1 MYEVKVK
8 VLVEYEVTLDSYDL
22 GVSDYDNL
30 NENQIAEKATEYSEL
45 HYKDFTPQIVKI
57 KTDVEEFEETDDSSE
72 IYARRYS

>member
-22 GVSDYDNL
+22 GVSDDDL
-30 NENQIAEKATEYSEL
+30 NTYQIAEKAAEYSES
-45 HYKDFTPQIVKI
+45 HYKDFSPQIVKI
-57 KTDVEEFEETDDSSE
+57 KTDVDEFEETDDSSE